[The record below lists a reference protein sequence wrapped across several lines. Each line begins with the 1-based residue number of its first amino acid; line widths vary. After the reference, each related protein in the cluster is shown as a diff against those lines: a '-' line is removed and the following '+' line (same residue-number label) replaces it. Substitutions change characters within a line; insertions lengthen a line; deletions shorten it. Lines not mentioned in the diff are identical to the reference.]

1 VVDENATIYKL
12 LLGSNNNFFTQKP
25 EMYLPSV
32 NETHYTQGFISRYF
46 VKPANDKF
54 ASITEVTEIEFLS
67 FASNPF
73 YKRVSFKWKITGP
86 INRVEVG
93 GIVEEEGVGEFNF
106 NQLKNAEGFV
116 EGISEKLSDLYQF
129 YKAD

>member
-1 VVDENATIYKL
+1 MENYRT
-12 LLGSNNNFFTQKP
+12 
-25 EMYLPSV
+25 
-32 NETHYTQGFISRYF
+32 
-46 VKPANDKF
+46 
-54 ASITEVTEIEFLS
+54 
-67 FASNPF
+67 
-73 YKRVSFKWKITGP
+73 

-106 NQLKNAEGFV
+106 NQLKNAEGLV